1 MSLMSKRNDW
11 LAALS
16 CQQFLKLDPW
26 AFVCHEESR
35 PQWIAEVRKKIRS
48 RLSDDE
54 ILSVLYS
61 DLYDTTKSAI
71 RNYAEQPAAGRGTA
85 LIGYALKYI
94 RLHGLAKIFDEIPA
108 AQRANVV
115 TIDTVGSAP
124 RAHALEHE
132 YTLAVTDYTDGL
144 SVLPQFLSD
153 GVVLGD
159 EGLQAQHQNIERL
172 RRFLST
178 REYQLLRLSVL
189 EQHSSIDISEML
201 DLSAKQVWKIRRTL
215 RDKLGEI
222 ALDQGA
228 CPQLVSSLNP
238 RLAGAVAK

>member
-1 MSLMSKRNDW
+1 MSLMSKRNNW
-11 LAALS
+11 LAALT
-16 CQQFLKLDPW
+16 CQQFRELDPW
-26 AFVCHEESR
+26 AFVCHDESR

-61 DLYDTTKSAI
+61 DLYDTTQAAI
-71 RNYAEQPAAGRGTA
+71 RNYAEQPAAGRGAA
-85 LIGYALKYI
+85 LIGYALSYI
-94 RLHGLAKIFDEIPA
+94 RIHGLAKIFDEIPV

-115 TIDTVGSAP
+115 AIDTVGSTP

-132 YTLAVTDYTDGL
+132 YSLAMTNFTDGL

-153 GVVLGD
+153 GVVLSD

-172 RRFLST
+172 RRFLSN
-178 REYQLLRLSVL
+178 REYQLLRLSVI

-201 DLSAKQVWKIRRTL
+201 DLSTKQIWKIRRTL

-228 CPQLVSSLNP
+228 CPHYVKSLSP
-238 RLAGAVAK
+238 RVATAAAK

>member
-11 LAALS
+11 LAGLS
-16 CQQFLKLDPW
+16 CQQFLRLDPW

-48 RLSDDE
+48 RLADDE

-61 DLYDTTKSAI
+61 DLHDTTQAAI
-71 RNYAEQPAAGRGTA
+71 RNYADQPAAGRGTA
-85 LIGYALKYI
+85 LIGYALSYI
-94 RLHGLAKIFDEIPA
+94 RLHGLAKIFDEIPDVH
-108 AQRANVV
+108 RGNVV
-115 TIDTVGSAP
+115 AIDTIGSTP

-132 YTLAVTDYTDGL
+132 YALAASDYTDGL

-159 EGLQAQHQNIERL
+159 EGLQARHQNIERL
-172 RRFLST
+172 RRFLTT

-189 EQHSSIDISEML
+189 EQHTSIDISEML
-201 DLSAKQVWKIRRTL
+201 ELSTKQVWKIRRTL

-222 ALDQGA
+222 ALDQGV
-228 CPQLVSSLNP
+228 CPHLVSSLSP
-238 RLAGAVAK
+238 RVTAAASK